1 MTGGTASHGW
11 PDDGYFDR
19 LISECAANG
28 VFSDEWEANRAK
40 EMREHR
46 IARQKSAD
54 AKKKKKKKEEEEE
67 GKKEEEKDPSDPSEL
82 TSPEIESIRAKMAE
96 LSKGIQVAM
105 KSGDRKKIMELMR
118 ERNQMQAKVNS
129 LQEQLA
135 VASEKKDNDKDNDS
149 NEKKNDDGKVDDGSK
164 EKIAKLQARL
174 SEIQKE
180 FSKAMQTQ
188 NRGEIIRL
196 MQERRKITSELSVLE
211 RDGEKDE

>member
-1 MTGGTASHGW
+1 
-11 PDDGYFDR
+11 
-19 LISECAANG
+19 
-28 VFSDEWEANRAK
+28 
-40 EMREHR
+40 MREHR

-54 AKKKKKKKEEEEE
+54 AKKKKEEEEEE
-67 GKKEEEKDPSDPSEL
+67 GKKEEETDPSDPSEL

-135 VASEKKDNDKDNDS
+135 VASEEKDDGKEMMTA
-149 NEKKNDDGKVDDGSK
+149 NEKKNDDGKGDDDDGSK

-174 SEIQKE
+174 LEIQKE
-180 FSKAMQTQ
+180 FSKSHADS
-188 NRGEIIRL
+188 ES
-196 MQERRKITSELSVLE
+196 RRDNTFNARKTGKSHRSS
-211 RDGEKDE
+211 RN